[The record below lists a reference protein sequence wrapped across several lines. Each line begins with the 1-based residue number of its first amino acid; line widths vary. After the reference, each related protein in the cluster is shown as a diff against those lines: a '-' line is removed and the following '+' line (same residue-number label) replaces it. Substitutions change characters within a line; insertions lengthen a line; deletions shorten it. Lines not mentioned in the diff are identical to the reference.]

1 MIKSKMHKMA
11 AFNKKKYLLVSTLST
26 SSILVLLL
34 KLNRVNLYQKVNQK
48 YHTMILLQEAIL
60 SRNTVWS
67 YTKEP
72 G

>member
-1 MIKSKMHKMA
+1 MHKMA
-11 AFNKKKYLLVSTLST
+11 AFNKKKYLLVSTLSM

-34 KLNRVNLYQKVNQK
+34 KLNRVNLYKKVNQK

-67 YTKEP
+67 YTKKP

>member
-1 MIKSKMHKMA
+1 MIKSKMDKMA
-11 AFNKKKYLLVSTLST
+11 AFNKKKYLLVFTLST

-34 KLNRVNLYQKVNQK
+34 KLNRVNLYKKVNQK

-67 YTKEP
+67 YTKES